1 MTDQEQGQFS
11 RELEMQNS
19 AEQEVLAV
27 EEVEEAEE
35 ETQAQEIEEEESE
48 NIELEQAR
56 LAEESAD
63 QQEAEAILQA
73 GYEFGNPSMLKWG
86 VIFIL
91 AFLNDGVDLLDLT
104 GVLAILA
111 WFISLGLTATILGIL
126 WFSDAKVKRANHF
139 LANLNQ
145 PQVAQTGRAE
155 LRSELS
161 RKWKQGSKSLAQK
174 RSALQEHPYR
184 MNIKDSVA
192 GILRGGNPMTLT
204 LIGSA
209 VESVPYVDLINLV
222 IVWVL
227 VAYLQER
234 KVYINARKAA
244 EMRYSQLLA
253 SSV

>member
-1 MTDQEQGQFS
+1 MVNPEQGQFS
-11 RELEMQNS
+11 REIEMQNS

-27 EEVEEAEE
+27 EE
-35 ETQAQEIEEEESE
+35 ETQAQEIEEEEFK

-56 LAEESAD
+56 LAEESTN
-63 QQEAEAILQA
+63 QQEADAILQT
-73 GYEFGNPSMLKWG
+73 GYEFGSPSMLRWG

-91 AFLNDGVDLLDLT
+91 ALLNDGVDLLDLT

-111 WFISLGLTATILGIL
+111 WFISLGLSATILGIL

-139 LANLNQ
+139 LADLNQ
-145 PQVAQTGRAE
+145 PQVAQTGRAG

-174 RSALQEHPYR
+174 RLAPQEHPDR
-184 MNIKDSVA
+184 MNIKGSVT

-209 VESVPYVDLINLV
+209 VESVPYVDLINLI

-253 SSV
+253 GSV